1 MPKYEK
7 LSQATSEAICRARE
21 TGQHHA
27 LSFPDEKVIRRR
39 DLAKDTATVWR
50 PTFVHDIDKI
60 MHCPF
65 YNRYTDK
72 TQVFSLYKNDDITRR
87 SLHVQLVSRI
97 SRTIGAA
104 LHLNLDLIEAI
115 ALGHDIGHPP
125 FAHTGEAYL
134 DELYHAHTGRHFFH
148 NVHSVRVLDTIY
160 PYNISLQT
168 LGGILTHNG
177 ELLCEEY
184 RPQPIGSFEAFDQI
198 LEQCYVSREFTQ
210 ALMPSTLEGIVV
222 RISDVI
228 AYLGKDRQDAA
239 RARIAGE
246 GDFAPL
252 LIGSRNAEIIHN
264 MIVNI
269 VENSY
274 GEGVIRMDDAH
285 FAALA
290 AAKEENYRRIYLSD
304 AVRSVF
310 DSTVAP
316 MMEAL
321 YHRLLSDLLAG
332 REDSPIFTHHIAYVN
347 AAHYT
352 RRTPYEETEPT
363 QLVVDYIASMT
374 DGYFVE
380 LYGHL
385 FGKTPETAAYHG
397 YFD

>member
-1 MPKYEK
+1 MLQYESLSPAVEERLLRDRREGRMPAVGTCE
-7 LSQATSEAICRARE
+7 EAACRR
-21 TGQHHA
+21 H
-27 LSFPDEKVIRRR
+27 DEER
-39 DLAKDTATVWR
+39 DRGTVLR
-50 PTFVHDIDKI
+50 GPFVRDIDKI
-60 MHCPF
+60 LHCPF
-65 YNRYTDK
+65 FNRYADK
-72 TQVFSLYKNDDITRR
+72 TQVFAFYRNDDLSRR
-87 SLHVQLVSRI
+87 ALHVQLVSRI
-97 SRTIGAA
+97 ARTIGGA
-104 LHLNLDLIEAI
+104 LGLNLDLIEAI
-115 ALGHDIGHPP
+115 ALGHDIGHTP
-125 FAHTGEAYL
+125 FGHAGERYL
-134 DELYHAHTGRHFFH
+134 DTLYAAHTGRHFSH
-148 NVHSVRVLDTIY
+148 NVHSVRVLDVIF
-160 PYNISLQT
+160 PYNITLQT
-168 LGGILTHNG
+168 LSGIAGHDG
-177 ELLCEEY
+177 ESEQNEY
-184 RPQPIGSFEAFDQI
+184 RPHPLAGFAEFD
-198 LEQCYVSREFTQ
+198 
-210 ALMPSTLEGIVV
+210 ALIEGAYLDRGRLRHLHPSTPEGCAV
-222 RISDVI
+222 RIADII

-352 RRTPYEETEPT
+352 RRTPYEETEPN

-385 FGKTPETAAYHG
+385 FGKTPETAAHHG